1 MEIADHGGIKAWIE
15 MTQGKARLFIQ
26 YEGEAR
32 WAKNVLLLSAGMP
45 PAWALLRRRDVATR
59 IKEILDTKELKRA
72 VIVGGGY
79 IGLEMAEAF
88 VLRGLKVS
96 LSGNDSPGF
105 KLCTAVFSR
114 MGSGA
119 YRGTAGDKKNLIR
132 KGANNDDSERRSQ
145 LLAVIPCG

>member
-1 MEIADHGGIKAWIE
+1 
-15 MTQGKARLFIQ
+15 
-26 YEGEAR
+26 
-32 WAKNVLLLSAGMP
+32 
-45 PAWALLRRRDVATR
+45 
-59 IKEILDTKELKRA
+59 
-72 VIVGGGY
+72 
-79 IGLEMAEAF
+79 MAEAF
-88 VLRGLKVS
+88 VLLGLKVS

-119 YRGTAGDKKNLIR
+119 YRSTAGDKKKLIR